1 MPKGFASTAYEPIF
15 LKLMK
20 EGPIYGYELT
30 SRFEKMTKGHIK
42 MSFGTVYPFLRRM
55 ERRGLIKS
63 TKDESSGRVY
73 YELTPKGKIAQEK
86 LSGKLDET
94 QEYLDGKLLGL
105 LSVYQELYGQAALRK
120 LLDKL
125 E

>member
-1 MPKGFASTAYEPIF
+1 
-15 LKLMK
+15 MK
-20 EGPIYGYELT
+20 ESPIYGYELT
-30 SRFEKMTKGHIK
+30 SRFEKATKGHIK

-105 LSVYQELYGQAALRK
+105 LSVYQELYGHAALRK
-120 LLDKL
+120 LLGKM